1 MRKAFRYM
9 GYIFWD
15 CFKAFPGLFAA
26 IIVLNTV
33 GVAATVLEPL
43 LLAGILEQAAAG
55 ADGGSLGKAI
65 VLYGGCLV
73 CAPVVNSLFRSCFKM
88 AGVKGEKYF
97 GSKLVAFSGK
107 IRLEA
112 LENPETLDKFHRAN
126 AGENSQLNF
135 FQQAILATGN
145 LVTCAGMLVI
155 MGRYS
160 PVLIFTGLLGLIP
173 MVVLKMYFEKRLTSM
188 RREMS
193 PVERRC
199 GYLRGLFSNR
209 EAVKE
214 MRVMGFG
221 DYLVGKWGE
230 ANEIKV
236 QKFRET
242 DLDIRRKQM
251 LGILILNLFFALNIG
266 VAFYLMVAGKVSV
279 GAFAACLSAFIRY
292 DGSNQVAIAMLFNMM
307 HTYHV
312 TEEYYDYFTIPTET
326 DGQQAYEPFQEKI
339 TACNVRFRYDG
350 SSEDALAGM
359 SCEIRKGEHVVI
371 VGENGSG
378 KTTFSKLL
386 TGAYLPGQGE
396 ILYDG
401 QSTVDLNRKGL
412 YEHISVVPQ
421 DFVRYNF
428 SLRENVSLSDPGGPE
443 DEAAMEECLV
453 QVAGEEFLQKLGGI
467 HVQLGRAFGGQEL
480 SGGEWQKVA
489 IARGLWKKS
498 DIIILDEPTSALD
511 PLVEYHILTKFVE
524 MIRNKTSVII
534 SHRVGICR
542 TADKIIVMKEGRVAE
557 IGGHEE
563 LLQAGGEYARIW
575 REQAKWYA

>member
-55 ADGGSLGKAI
+55 ADGGSLGRAI

-73 CAPVVNSLFRSCFKM
+73 CAPVVNSLFRAFFKM

-112 LENPETLDKFHRAN
+112 LEDPETLDKFHRAN

-209 EAVKE
+209 DAVKE

-221 DYLVGKWGE
+221 D
-230 ANEIKV
+230 
-236 QKFRET
+236 
-242 DLDIRRKQM
+242 
-251 LGILILNLFFALNIG
+251 
-266 VAFYLMVAGKVSV
+266 
-279 GAFAACLSAFIRY
+279 
-292 DGSNQVAIAMLFNMM
+292 
-307 HTYHV
+307 
-312 TEEYYDYFTIPTET
+312 
-326 DGQQAYEPFQEKI
+326 
-339 TACNVRFRYDG
+339 
-350 SSEDALAGM
+350 
-359 SCEIRKGEHVVI
+359 
-371 VGENGSG
+371 
-378 KTTFSKLL
+378 
-386 TGAYLPGQGE
+386 
-396 ILYDG
+396 
-401 QSTVDLNRKGL
+401 
-412 YEHISVVPQ
+412 
-421 DFVRYNF
+421 
-428 SLRENVSLSDPGGPE
+428 
-443 DEAAMEECLV
+443 
-453 QVAGEEFLQKLGGI
+453 
-467 HVQLGRAFGGQEL
+467 
-480 SGGEWQKVA
+480 
-489 IARGLWKKS
+489 
-498 DIIILDEPTSALD
+498 
-511 PLVEYHILTKFVE
+511 
-524 MIRNKTSVII
+524 
-534 SHRVGICR
+534 
-542 TADKIIVMKEGRVAE
+542 
-557 IGGHEE
+557 
-563 LLQAGGEYARIW
+563 
-575 REQAKWYA
+575 

>member
-1 MRKAFRYM
+1 MRKAFRYI
-9 GYIFWD
+9 GYVFGD
-15 CFKAFPGLFAA
+15 CYRAFPGLFAA
-26 IIVLNTV
+26 IVLLDAM
-33 GVAATVLEPL
+33 GVAAAVLEPL
-43 LLAGILEQAAAG
+43 LLADILEQAAAG
-55 ADGGSLGKAI
+55 AGGGSLGKAI
-65 VLYGGCLV
+65 GLYCGCLI
-73 CAPVVNSLFRSCFKM
+73 CSPVVNSLFRACFKM
-88 AGVKGEKYF
+88 AEVKGEKYF
-97 GSKLVAFSGK
+97 GGKLVTFSGK
-107 IRLEA
+107 IRLES
-112 LENPETLDKFHRAN
+112 LENPETLDKFHRAS

-135 FQQAILATGN
+135 FQQTILAAGN
-145 LVTCAGMLVI
+145 LVTCVGMLAVV
-155 MGRYS
+155 GRYS

-173 MVVLKMYFEKRLTSM
+173 MVVLKLYFEKRLTSM

-199 GYLRGLFSNR
+199 GYLRGLFSQGD
-209 EAVKE
+209 AVKE

-221 DYLVGKWGE
+221 EYLAGKWGE
-230 ANEIKV
+230 ANEVKV
-236 QKFRET
+236 RKFKET

-251 LGILILNLFFALNIG
+251 YGILLLNLFFAINIG
-266 VAFYLMVAGKVSV
+266 VSFWLLAAGKVTV
-279 GAFAACLSAFIRY
+279 GGFGACLSAFIRY
-292 DGSNQVAIAMLFNMM
+292 DGSNQMAIAQLFIAM

-326 DGQQAYEPFQEKI
+326 DGQQSYEPFQEKI
-339 TACNVRFRYDG
+339 IARDVRFRYEG
-350 SSEDALAGM
+350 SDRDALAGM

-386 TGAYLPGQGE
+386 TGAYQPCQGE

-401 QSTVDLNRKGL
+401 QSTRDLFRRSL
-412 YEHISVVPQ
+412 YDHISIVPQ

-428 SLRENVSLSDPGGPE
+428 SLRENVGLGDLGGTK
-443 DEAAMEECLV
+443 DDAAMEECLRR
-453 QVAGEEFLQKLGGI
+453 VAGEDFLEKLGGI
-467 HVQLGRAFGGQEL
+467 DVQLGRAFGGQEL

-489 IARGLWKKS
+489 IARALWKKS

-511 PLVEYHILTKFVE
+511 PLVEYDILTKFVE
-524 MIRNKTSVII
+524 MIRGKTSVII

-542 TADKIIVMKEGRVAE
+542 TADVIIVMKEGRVAE
-557 IGGHEE
+557 CGRHEE

>member
-55 ADGGSLGKAI
+55 ADGGSLGRAI

-73 CAPVVNSLFRSCFKM
+73 CAPVVNSLFRAFFKM

-112 LENPETLDKFHRAN
+112 LEDPETLDKFHRAN
-126 AGENSQLNF
+126 AGENSQLN
-135 FQQAILATGN
+135 
-145 LVTCAGMLVI
+145 
-155 MGRYS
+155 
-160 PVLIFTGLLGLIP
+160 
-173 MVVLKMYFEKRLTSM
+173 FEKRLTSM

-209 EAVKE
+209 DAVKE

-266 VAFYLMVAGKVSV
+266 VAFYLMAAGKVSV

-428 SLRENVSLSDPGGPE
+428 SLRENVSLSDPGGTE

-480 SGGEWQKVA
+480 SDGEWQKVA

-524 MIRNKTSVII
+524 MIRNKTSIII